1 MEVCSQIP
9 PPVVLE
15 STPKGEI
22 GFGWCV
28 VVGVEGGLLGV
39 GRAMGL

>member
-1 MEVCSQIP
+1 MEVCSHIP

-28 VVGVEGGLLGV
+28 VVEGVVLLLGV